1 MSNFTKGKWEV
12 DRTGFDIEITCGD
25 MYLASLYNLEYLEET
40 EANARLIAAAPEM
53 YNLLKSIASI
63 DILKSYVETTQRNG
77 KIYIGNSVFQ
87 DINALLER
95 IDGKIK

>member
-12 DRTGFDIEITCGD
+12 EHGAFDPEIICENE
-25 MYLASLYNLEYLEET
+25 YLAFIYNLEHLEET

-63 DILKSYVETTQRNG
+63 DILKSYVETTQHNG

-87 DINALLER
+87 DINTLLER
-95 IDGKIK
+95 IDGKK